1 VNKKRLRGTEEDC
14 SLVGAGIS
22 YIWVYRE
29 LQFSCSVRHKFRTR
43 KFNCYFFL
51 LYHSYYRF
59 FNIILFS
66 SILLTLSFLLVSLF
80 SGSVYSLLD
89 FRCVPLP
96 PFAVC
101 CDFLKVVHC
110 IVRFAQQ
117 YAMNQLHSSTYI
129 FVFLVLFIHCILGF
143 AVCYDFLN
151 ECSG

>member
-1 VNKKRLRGTEEDC
+1 MNKKRLRGTEEDC

-43 KFNCYFFL
+43 KFNCYLFF
-51 LYHSYYRF
+51 LYHSYYQF
-59 FNIILFS
+59 FNLILFS
-66 SILLTLSFLLVSLF
+66 SILLTLSFLHISLF
-80 SGSVYSLLD
+80 LVL
-89 FRCVPLP
+89 FIFCWIFAVPFP
-96 PFAVC
+96 HFAVC

-129 FVFLVLFIHCILGF
+129 FVFWFCLFIAYWGLLCAMTF
-143 AVCYDFLN
+143 
-151 ECSG
+151 